1 MASEATFTVWDGC
14 FGWGRRKAHTASP
27 RATRQRGLWMKAI
40 QEFKEFAVKGN
51 VVDMAVG
58 VVIGAGFGKIVSS
71 LVADIITPV
80 LGILIGG
87 VNFTNLKVTL
97 KDAVADKPPVTWNY
111 GSFIQS
117 IFDFLIIAWAIFV
130 LVKLIN
136 RLKRQAPKPPP
147 APAAPPAPSAE
158 VQLLTEIRDALKGR
172 STTT

>member
-1 MASEATFTVWDGC
+1 
-14 FGWGRRKAHTASP
+14 
-27 RATRQRGLWMKAI
+27 MKAI

-71 LVADIITPV
+71 LVADIITPL
-80 LGILIGG
+80 LGILVGG

-97 KDAVADKPPVTWNY
+97 KDAIADKPPVTWNY

-136 RLKRQAPKPPP
+136 RLKRQEPK
-147 APAAPPAPSAE
+147 PAAPPAPPPPSAE

-172 STTT
+172 SSS